1 MNTNNERPSCSGALS
16 AVRLSSNGKQVKA
29 TEVRFRNDVA
39 LRFNNFLT
47 EVVSVTQGIQRLFFS
62 ASSQKKRQNCRV
74 FWFFILL
81 KSE

>member
-39 LRFNNFLT
+39 LRCVALQQLFN
-47 EVVSVTQGIQRLFFS
+47 G
-62 ASSQKKRQNCRV
+62 SS
-74 FWFFILL
+74 
-81 KSE
+81 